1 MGAHLLRLL
10 LFATSVLILVPVA
23 ATAQGEIVG
32 IVRDTTGSV
41 LPGVTVEVSS
51 PALIEKVRTVATDG
65 QGRYT
70 VIDLRPGT
78 YAVTFSLTGFS
89 TVRREELE
97 MAGSFTATVNAE
109 MALGTVAETITVT
122 GTSPLV
128 DVQNVIQQHVMT
140 SDTVAALPTA
150 RTWQTIGAV
159 IPGITMTSGV
169 GVSNQDVGGSMG
181 DQSQGL
187 AIHGGKAAD
196 AQNMIDGYYLN
207 GVLATTQHAI
217 YIDVGSTEEVRYDTG
232 AHSADVT
239 TGGFHVN
246 FIMKDGG
253 NQFRGNIFGTYADD
267 RFQNNNITPEL
278 TKRGLTVNSSLDKVW
293 DFNAGY
299 GGPIKKD
306 KLWFFGSTRAWGTNN
321 LVAGIWYD
329 TDPFDNV
336 YTPDLNRPGI
346 EDTKI
351 FSGSVRLTWQM
362 NSKNKFTAYTLN
374 QQGRCLCH
382 RDISSTR
389 APEAARKARSP
400 LMHVEVYSWNA
411 PLTNKLLLEAGG
423 LAYTQLYSVEPQ
435 PEVWKPGVLALTE
448 LTTGLNWRM
457 SNIGHDGFEMRKFS
471 PKASLSYVT
480 GLHQFKMG
488 MSLQRGWARQFQN
501 INGDMTL
508 SLRNGVPASLTLFTT
523 PYDVRSDLNAS
534 LALYAQDQWTL
545 SRVTINAGV
554 SWDYHQSGVPEQ
566 HLSAVQFV
574 GQRDFAAIDNVPLWK
589 DWNPRLGVA
598 YDVFGNGRTAV
609 KASLSRY
616 VAGQGT
622 GFAGSNNPVLTSVN
636 SATRT
641 WNDLNG
647 DFKPQCSFV
656 DPAANAECGPL
667 NPSNFGQRRVTTRF
681 DDAIRTGFR
690 PYSWESAVAVNHEL
704 LRGVSLSAS
713 YHGRWYGNF
722 SVTDNQAVT
731 LANFDTYCLTV
742 PTDSRLPG
750 GGGNQLCGLYDINP
764 SKFGQVDNL
773 VSDASKFGKQTE
785 RYHGFDVLT
794 NMRLPRG
801 GRLGGGINIGS
812 TATNNCDVVS
822 KVDNAAAANI
832 SGMASPTALFC
843 DVKTPFQPN
852 VRAYGIYPLPWDLQ
866 ASATFQSIPGP
877 QITASYAVPNAQI
890 APSLGRNL
898 ASGANGTALVQ
909 LIRPS
914 TIFEERLYQTDLRLT
929 RIFRVG
935 TSRINGNFDLY
946 NLFNAS
952 PVLSINNAY
961 GPNWRRPT
969 AVLPGRLFK
978 FSAQLDF

>member
-1 MGAHLLRLL
+1 MGAYLLRLL
-10 LFATSVLILVPVA
+10 LFATSVLFLVPAA
-23 ATAQGEIVG
+23 ATAQGEIAG
-32 IVRDTTGSV
+32 LVRDTSGSV
-41 LPGVTVEVSS
+41 LPGVTIEVSS
-51 PALIEKVRTVATDG
+51 PALIEKVRMVVTDG

-78 YAVTFSLTGFS
+78 YAVTFTLPGFS
-89 TVRREELE
+89 TVRREGLE

-122 GTSPLV
+122 GASPLV

-140 SDTVAALPTA
+140 ADTVAALPTA

-207 GVLATTQHAI
+207 GVLSTTQHAV
-217 YIDVGSTEEVRYDTG
+217 YIDVGSTQEVRYDTG
-232 AHSADVT
+232 AHSADVS

-253 NQFRGNIFGTYADD
+253 NQFKGNVFGTYADD

-293 DFNAGY
+293 DFNAGF

-362 NSKNKFTAYTLN
+362 NSRNKFTAYTLN

-411 PLTNKLLLEAGG
+411 PLTNKLMLEAGG

-435 PEVWKPGVLALTE
+435 PEVWKPGVFALTE

-480 GLHQFKMG
+480 GSHQFKTG

-501 INGDMTL
+501 INGDMAL
-508 SLRNGVPASLTLFTT
+508 SLRNGVPASLTLYTT
-523 PYDVRSDLNAS
+523 PYDVRSDLNAA
-534 LALYAQDQWTL
+534 LALYAQDQWTIK
-545 SRVTINAGV
+545 RVTINAGV
-554 SWDYHQSGVPEQ
+554 SWDYHQSGVPAQ
-566 HLSAVQFV
+566 QLPAVQFV

-598 YDVFGNGRTAV
+598 YDIFGNGRTAL
-609 KASLSRY
+609 KASLNRY

-622 GFAGSNNPVLTSVN
+622 GFASANNPVLTSVN

-641 WNDLNG
+641 WSDLNG
-647 DFKPQCSFV
+647 DFTPQCNFV
-656 DPAANAECGPL
+656 DPAANAECGAL
-667 NPSNFGQRRVTTRF
+667 NPSNFGQRRVTTRY
-681 DDAIRTGFR
+681 DDAVRTGFR

-704 LRGVSLSAS
+704 LRGVSLAAS

-722 SVTDNQAVT
+722 SVTDNLAVT
-731 LANFDTYCLTV
+731 SANFDTYCITV
-742 PTDSRLPG
+742 PTDPRLP
-750 GGGNQLCGLYDINP
+750 GGGNQLCGLYDVNP
-764 SKFGQVDNL
+764 SKFGQADNF
-773 VSDASKFGKQTE
+773 VSVASKFGKQTE

-794 NMRLPRG
+794 NVRLPRG
-801 GRLGGGINIGS
+801 GRFGGGINIGS
-812 TATNNCDVVS
+812 TATNNCDVVG
-822 KVDNAAAANI
+822 KVENAAGANA
-832 SGMASPTALFC
+832 SGMASPTSLYC
-843 DVKTPFQPN
+843 DIKSPFQPN

-890 APSLGRNL
+890 VPSLGRNL
-898 ASGANGTALVQ
+898 ASGANGTATVQ
-909 LIRPS
+909 LIQPN

-929 RIFRVG
+929 RIFRIG
-935 TSRINGNFDLY
+935 TTRINGNFDLY

-952 PVLSINNAY
+952 PILSINNTY
-961 GPNWRRPT
+961 GPNWQRPT
-969 AVLPGRLFK
+969 AALPGRLFK